1 VSKCGRIDFDR
12 FFAKIVCTLK
22 LININLFADQLTIEN
37 IFDKEMAKLHDDIDR
52 TEAKVSEKQKI
63 IMGLIKEVNMLN
75 ESRKECEAKLI
86 CAKIQTNQDKA
97 LISELKQNIHF
108 LESQI
113 KGTWEDLEKHL
124 TLLSLEN
131 EELHNY
137 IKRSQQKSRQFA
149 EKIKDKFYRQ
159 DREIKYLKN
168 ELKQYRN
175 GPKLCIIQ

>member
-1 VSKCGRIDFDR
+1 M
-12 FFAKIVCTLK
+12 CTLK
-22 LININLFADQLTIEN
+22 LININLCADQLTIEK
-37 IFDKEMAKLHDDIDR
+37 IFDEEMAKLHDDIDR
-52 TEAKVSEKQKI
+52 AEAKVSEKQKI
-63 IMGLIKEVNMLN
+63 IRGLIDEVTMLN
-75 ESRKECEAKLI
+75 GLRKECDAKLI
-86 CAKIQTNQDKA
+86 CAEKQTNQDKA
-97 LISELKQNIHF
+97 LISKLKQNIQF

-113 KGTWEDLEKHL
+113 MGTWEDLEKHL

-149 EKIKDKFYRQ
+149 EKTKDKLYRQ

-175 GPKLCIIQ
+175 GPTLCIIQ